1 MVDDGGVT
9 VNGALN
15 TDRRA
20 FEFMLIAIVL
30 GMSAVAFQL
39 GGYKLVVLNLFY
51 LPIILSGYYLGRASA
66 CLLALLCTLAVT
78 VVTAIDPAGL
88 AAYFS
93 PLLGGLSLAVWA
105 AVLALVAILVGTLC
119 DEREKTVDELHQA
132 YVGVVEVLSKYLQ
145 GGNPRVKTRSVRVAE
160 LTQLVGQEMRL
171 SRKQID
177 DMRVGAL
184 LYDLGNVQITTN
196 LIARAVDRLEST
208 GGSGGNHTFAGTD
221 LAHSLG
227 SVLQGA
233 VPLLLCQDE
242 DSSGLSDY
250 SSEFRN
256 PPLGSK
262 IIQTVRAYDELAG
275 GTQSDPKASPDNALR
290 ELRNDPS
297 VTYDESI
304 LRALKRVVCADS
316 STSIPIPVN
325 V

>member
-1 MVDDGGVT
+1 M
-9 VNGALN
+9 NGTLN
-15 TDRRA
+15 TDRRI
-20 FEFMLIAIVL
+20 FELMLIAVVF
-30 GMSAVAFQL
+30 GMSAIAYQL
-39 GGYKLVVLNLFY
+39 GGYKLVVLNMFY
-51 LPIILSGYYLGRASA
+51 LPIILSGYFLGRTSA
-66 CLLALLCTLAVT
+66 CLLALLCTLTVT
-78 VVTAIDPAGL
+78 VVTALDPAGL
-88 AAYFS
+88 VAYFS

-145 GGNPRVKTRSVRVAE
+145 GGTPGVKTRSVRVAE

-196 LIARAVDRLEST
+196 LITKAVDSLEST
-208 GGSGGNHTFAGTD
+208 GGATGKHTFAGTD

-227 SVLQGA
+227 AVLHGA
-233 VPLLLCQDE
+233 VPLLIWQGE
-242 DSSGLSDY
+242 DSVGMSDY
-250 SSEFRN
+250 ASDSRN

-275 GTQSDPKASPDNALR
+275 GMRNDPKTSPGNALR
-290 ELRNDPS
+290 ELHNDPS
-297 VTYDESI
+297 ANYDEAI
-304 LRALKRVVCADS
+304 LRALRRVVCKE
-316 STSIPIPVN
+316 STVSKSMPAAV
-325 V
+325 